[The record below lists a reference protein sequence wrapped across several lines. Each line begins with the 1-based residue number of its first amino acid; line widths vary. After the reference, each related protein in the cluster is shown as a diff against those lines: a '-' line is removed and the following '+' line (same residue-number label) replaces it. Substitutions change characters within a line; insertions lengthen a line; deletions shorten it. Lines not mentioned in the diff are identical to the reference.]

1 MQLTARQEFSA
12 PCDHV
17 YAMSVDPAF
26 LEQVCR
32 DLDAPSHTVAVS
44 GPPDAAVTRVS
55 AEIETPGPMR
65 PVAGPSVTVGQE
77 MAWGPASADGSRTA
91 RLILKVAGMP
101 VEVDAHA
108 RLAPTASGCAVEY
121 SGTLAVKVP
130 ILGPALEKQSAPFIL
145 DTLAIQERSG
155 NAWLASQR

>member
-1 MQLTARQEFSA
+1 
-12 PCDHV
+12 
-17 YAMSVDPAF
+17 
-26 LEQVCR
+26 
-32 DLDAPSHTVAVS
+32 
-44 GPPDAAVTRVS
+44 
-55 AEIETPGPMR
+55 
-65 PVAGPSVTVGQE
+65 
-77 MAWGPASADGSRTA
+77 
-91 RLILKVAGMP
+91 MP